1 MHQEPVGVTS
11 AILVTEQA
19 LTLNTM
25 VLGVQCATLLTRTPL
40 PLQGTT
46 VSAPLLVQRTS
57 VGVRTMFIPFT
68 VLPPVTRAPIPIQ
81 GVTFPPVASAPML
94 FLGVTRAPVP
104 NQSATLPPM
113 AGALL
118 LSHCTP
124 YPGLY
129 MAAPAW
135 LMYMPSFLPQ
145 PHMEPSST
153 QSEHELL
160 AIQRQGRLK
169 I

>member
-1 MHQEPVGVTS
+1 MHQELVGVTS

-19 LTLNTM
+19 PTLNTM
-25 VLGVQCATLLTRTPL
+25 VLGVQCATVLTRTPL

-81 GVTFPPVASAPML
+81 GMTFLPVASAPML
-94 FLGVTRAPVP
+94 FLGVARAPAP
-104 NQSATLPPM
+104 NQSAALPPM

-135 LMYMPSFLPQ
+135 LMYMPSFLPRPQ
-145 PHMEPSST
+145 MEPSS

-160 AIQRQGRLK
+160 AIQRRGRLK